1 MSALG
6 IYCADCGTECERIT
20 GREAG
25 AREPDLIDAQVW
37 ACPFCPD
44 AWAPSAADGSAV
56 GLPAGE
62 ETRNARALLRV
73 RQVERLI
80 AEALRNVPNGRAI
93 AEERVAAFLAH
104 ELRLP
109 LAEAAIDRL
118 NLEWCR
124 SAWRALQGASYA
136 DAVRHAQTFRP
147 RKAA

>member
-62 ETRNARALLRV
+62 ETRNARALLRE

-80 AEALRNVPNGRAI
+80 GEALRATPNGRAI
-93 AEERVAAFLAH
+93 AEERVASFLAH
-104 ELRLP
+104 ALRLP
-109 LAEAAIDRL
+109 PEEAVIERL
-118 NLEWCR
+118 NIEWCR
-124 SAWRALQGASYA
+124 HAWRALQGASYA
-136 DAVRHAQTFRP
+136 DVVRHAHTYRP

>member
-25 AREPDLIDAQVW
+25 AREPDRIDAQVW

-44 AWAPSAADGSAV
+44 AWAPCAEDGSAI

-62 ETRNARALLRV
+62 KTREARALLRE

-80 AEALRNVPNGRAI
+80 GEALRDAPNGRAI
-93 AEERVAAFLAH
+93 AEERVASFLAH
-104 ELRLP
+104 ALRLP
-109 LAEAAIDRL
+109 PEEAVIDRL
-118 NLEWCR
+118 NIEWCR
-124 SAWRALQGASYA
+124 EAWRALHGAFYA
-136 DAVRHAQTFRP
+136 DVTKHAQTYRP
-147 RKAA
+147 RKSA